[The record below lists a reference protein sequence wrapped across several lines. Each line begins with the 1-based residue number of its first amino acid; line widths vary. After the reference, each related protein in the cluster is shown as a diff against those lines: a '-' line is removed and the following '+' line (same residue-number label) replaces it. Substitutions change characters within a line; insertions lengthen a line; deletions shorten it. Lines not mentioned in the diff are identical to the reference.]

1 MQLIRGLPSKT
12 PEAQRVVAT
21 IGNFDG
27 VHLGHQAVLRK
38 LLSKSSELNLPSMLI
53 TFEPS
58 TKEFF
63 LADKAPARLT
73 NFREKFVLIKD
84 MGIDQLVCL
93 QFNQPFADISAEFFI
108 EKILINHLC
117 VEHLIVGDEFRFGK
131 DRKGDFALLQ
141 HLTHRFNFEV
151 EDTIGYYINA
161 TRVDSSSIRT
171 LLAQGRLDAAKRQ
184 LGYRYGMSGRVIY
197 GDKRGHVVGFP
208 TANIP
213 VKRNKPPLH
222 GVFAVKVKIEN
233 DTEKLGVANVG
244 HRPTV
249 GGTRT
254 QIEVHM
260 FDFSKN
266 IYGKHLTVSFYKK
279 IRDEKNFDSL
289 DALKNQIRR
298 DVEEARDYFDI
309 AV

>member
-1 MQLIRGLPSKT
+1 
-12 PEAQRVVAT
+12 
-21 IGNFDG
+21 
-27 VHLGHQAVLRK
+27 
-38 LLSKSSELNLPSMLI
+38 
-53 TFEPS
+53 
-58 TKEFF
+58 
-63 LADKAPARLT
+63 
-73 NFREKFVLIKD
+73 

-93 QFNQPFADISAEFFI
+93 QFNQTFADISAESFV
-108 EKILINHLC
+108 EKILIGHLC
-117 VEHLIVGDEFRFGK
+117 VKHLLVGDEFHFGK
-131 DRKGDFALLQ
+131 DRKGDFALLKR
-141 HLTHRFNFEV
+141 LTHRFNFEV
-151 EDTIGYYINA
+151 EDTIGYYINEK
-161 TRVDSSSIRT
+161 RVDSSSIRT
-171 LLAQGRLDAAKRQ
+171 LLAQGQLDAAKRQ
-184 LGYRYGMSGRVIY
+184 LGYRYGMSCRVIY
-197 GDKRGHVVGFP
+197 GDKRGHVISFP

-254 QIEVHM
+254 QIEVHV

-266 IYGKHLTVSFYKK
+266 IYGKHLTVLFYKK
-279 IRDEKNFDSL
+279 IRDEKKFDSL

-298 DVEEARDYFDI
+298 DVEEARDYFDT